1 MGTAQRVREIR
12 IQNLFFVLGQSVR
25 RSFQKGV
32 AVSNYQLLPICNYIY
47 FHRSMKT
54 SFRVILTSAVG
65 AEKLGQM
72 LVRPGGRRSHPRDA
86 QELLRHR
93 KGEYEEDRFAGV
105 EGAAQLA
112 LGDGPRR
119 PH

>member
-1 MGTAQRVREIR
+1 M
-12 IQNLFFVLGQSVR
+12 
-25 RSFQKGV
+25 
-32 AVSNYQLLPICNYIY
+32 
-47 FHRSMKT
+47 HRSMQT

-93 KGEYEEDRFAGV
+93 KGENEEDRFAGV

-112 LGDGPRR
+112 LSDGSRR